1 MRNGF
6 DQAEIDRKR
15 IFDEFLAIARDRA
28 ARDADAAAAG
38 SVERSKLLAH
48 DLYGIAPIGGI
59 ICIQKFAVLGDER
72 ELCGCAS
79 AVDAQP
85 RTARVGLDRAPPH
98 GIFFVPCADAP

>member
-1 MRNGF
+1 MLCGGVMRNGF

-48 DLYGIAPIGGI
+48 DLYGIARLE
-59 ICIQKFAVLGDER
+59 A
-72 ELCGCAS
+72 
-79 AVDAQP
+79 
-85 RTARVGLDRAPPH
+85 
-98 GIFFVPCADAP
+98 